1 MKIFLLGYMG
11 SGKSTAGKKLA
22 SLLDYTFID
31 LDNMIENETDHT
43 IAEWFSAGE
52 LKFREIESMVLRQT
66 ADFKNSVISTGG
78 GTPCFHDNMQ
88 WMNENGVTVYI
99 KMSTGGLFH
108 RLIYSKTTRP
118 LLAGK
123 TDVELMEF
131 ITESLK
137 EREFF
142 YSQAHFTFKGE
153 NLDVKELLETLRK
166 EEDALKMKV

>member
-1 MKIFLLGYMG
+1 MG

-52 LKFREIESMVLRQT
+52 SKFREIESMVLRQT
-66 ADFKNSVISTGG
+66 DDFKNSVISTGG

-142 YSQAHFTFKGE
+142 YSQAHYTFKGE

>member
-22 SLLDYTFID
+22 SLLDYSFID

-52 LKFREIESMVLRQT
+52 PKFREIESMVLRQT

-142 YSQAHFTFKGE
+142 YSQAHYTFKGE

>member
-1 MKIFLLGYMG
+1 MG

-22 SLLDYTFID
+22 SLLDYSFID

-52 LKFREIESMVLRQT
+52 PKFREIESMVLRQT
-66 ADFKNSVISTGG
+66 ADFKNSVVSTGG

-142 YSQAHFTFKGE
+142 YSQAHYTFKGE